1 MRRGAVAALT
11 ISLII
16 VAAAAVLVMPGCS
29 KDYSGVFVA
38 DLPLSEQVK
47 VARCVRLSSVV
58 NWGEGGSI
66 YCRQVVEAFLLDYP
80 FPDFLDEKYGSFD
93 PVSPRDRERGAIAFL
108 IHTSFSG
115 SGPYGVPR
123 MENVAYG
130 RRAHIYTGTGIYQIE
145 LLLDR
150 HGNILR
156 SASTFAPYRYS
167 GVPIADLPQGQPD
180 LIYDEQRQ
188 IFMLDYDAIDKL
200 PKALHPAYNRTI
212 QLPGF
217 VYDEENARFVHRKS
231 GLWYVIKN
239 GRRVFPAELYIEPG
253 KYEIAYV
260 EVENRPDDVWV
271 HASTTEIIVQP
282 GNSLAWIGNALP
294 QQYRMSIRFG
304 LAERERF
311 FERNGIKDP
320 DRIFPGQV
328 LVYHNYV
335 DREAP
340 VAISEYV
347 RSFSGR
353 FYVGRDRFGYAQL
366 VRIEQ
371 R

>member
-1 MRRGAVAALT
+1 MRKGAVAALT
-11 ISLII
+11 ISLVI
-16 VAAAAVLVMPGCS
+16 VAAAAVLVLAGWS
-29 KDYSGVFVA
+29 KDYSGLFVA
-38 DLPLSEQVK
+38 DLPLDEQIK

-115 SGPYGVPR
+115 SNAYSFPK
-123 MENVAYG
+123 METMAYG

-150 HGNILR
+150 HGNVLR
-156 SASTFAPYRYS
+156 SGSTFAPYRYS
-167 GVPIADLPQGQPD
+167 PD

-188 IFMLDYDAIDKL
+188 IFMLDHDAIDKL

-212 QLPGF
+212 QLLGF

-282 GNSLAWIGNALP
+282 GNSLAWIGTALP

-311 FERNGIKDP
+311 FERNGTKDP

-340 VAISEYV
+340 AAISEYV
-347 RSFSGR
+347 RSFAGR
-353 FYVGRDRFGYAQL
+353 FYVGRDRSGYAQL